1 MEFIPGQ
8 DLAGLIR
15 NKGPLSPR
23 RACEL
28 FRQVADA
35 LAEAHR
41 LGLVHRDIK
50 PSNVLVTPDWQA
62 KVLDF
67 GLARLPSGNVT
78 EPGTLLGTV
87 GYMAPEQARDPHA
100 VDARADL
107 FGLGAT
113 MYWALTG
120 REPYPETG
128 NAIQD
133 LHRRF
138 TTSPPTVRRVR
149 PEVPAE
155 VSDLVER
162 LMETEPDRR
171 YPSARTVAAALT
183 GFSLW
188 LPARPSGH
196 EEEHRSSARDRVAW
210 VILSELVSVP
220 TRPSPCQ
227 SCGRVAPLP
236 WEGVVQGYGEE
247 RRELKVDLR
256 RGHRWRPRYHSH
268 GRVRN
273 SHQRKTR
280 PNG

>member
-1 MEFIPGQ
+1 GQ

-15 NKGPLSPR
+15 NKGPRSPR

-128 NAIQD
+128 NVLLD
-133 LHRRF
+133 LTARINAA
-138 TTSPPTVRRVR
+138 PVDVRKLR
-149 PEVPAE
+149 PE
-155 VSDLVER
+155 
-162 LMETEPDRR
+162 
-171 YPSARTVAAALT
+171 
-183 GFSLW
+183 
-188 LPARPSGH
+188 
-196 EEEHRSSARDRVAW
+196 
-210 VILSELVSVP
+210 LS
-220 TRPSPCQ
+220 
-227 SCGRVAPLP
+227 
-236 WEGVVQGYGEE
+236 
-247 RRELKVDLR
+247 RELAG
-256 RGHRWRPRYHSH
+256 RGA
-268 GRVRN
+268 
-273 SHQRKTR
+273 K
-280 PNG
+280 